1 MAKLDEYQTIVEKAF
16 VTFEVIVEAPLVTW
30 VPVFPIVEDEEIPE
44 IIVEEVE
51 EKIE

>member
-1 MAKLDEYQTIVEKAF
+1 MLEIIVD
-16 VTFEVIVEAPLVTW
+16 PRPVTW
-30 VPVFPIVEDEEIPE
+30 VPVFPTLEEEEIPE